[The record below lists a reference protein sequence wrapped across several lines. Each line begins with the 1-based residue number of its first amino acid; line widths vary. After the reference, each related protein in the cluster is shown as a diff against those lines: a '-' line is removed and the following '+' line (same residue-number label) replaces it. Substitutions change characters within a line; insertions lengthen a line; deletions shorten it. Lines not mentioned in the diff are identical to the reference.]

1 MVASKMFRK
10 NWLLLAGMT
19 VAVVGCGGGG
29 GNGGG
34 GVIIPPENRSRPS
47 VALGEKGVVQTVFL
61 SGSGRAAGS
70 QVAEINV
77 IRFSDGT
84 PNFIP
89 SADNALNQGIRIALD
104 GFTINQR
111 TFGVDFAGN
120 SGKTFTQFP
129 MEIARMFVE
138 QGDGS
143 VSPLTP
149 EGTNAFV
156 PPVPFD
162 TKLRVLPGRVSTL
175 TVRLNDQILAFSNAT
190 SSVIFNSDLFIS
202 QNYDQN
208 QNAMASQFSDYLSFD
223 ISRMP
228 ANLRP
233 PLSISGTPAERVF
246 YSGDG
251 IAMSVGMGQSSEF
264 ELLDPVNIRG
274 GKVSLGPVI
283 GPNGN
288 AIQGSN
294 VFILDDAG
302 PNATSVTSIIGTW
315 KNFEKAVQV
324 TDSVTALAF
333 PSSRE
338 TDSTSDMEE
347 QQFLVFASDGTGN
360 VSNMWQGQVFYN
372 TAGDPTRGTF
382 RLFPIA
388 TITDAIPTEEVS
400 GIVSN
405 LTFRNGVVTGGD
417 WDITSATP
425 SSWNFPLLGG
435 FSVYR
440 R

>member
-10 NWLLLAGMT
+10 NWLLMAGLT

-29 GNGGG
+29 DNGG
-34 GVIIPPENRSRPS
+34 GVIIPPENRSRPT
-47 VALGEKGVVQTVFL
+47 VALGAKGVVQTVFL

-77 IRFSDGT
+77 IRFGNGGAD
-84 PNFIP
+84 FIP

-104 GFTINQR
+104 GFTLNQR
-111 TFGVDFAGN
+111 TFGVDFAGS
-120 SGKTFTQFP
+120 SGQSFTQFP

-190 SSVIFNSDLFIS
+190 SSVIFNSDLFVA
-202 QNYDQN
+202 QNYDRN

-223 ISRMP
+223 ISHMA
-228 ANLRP
+228 ANQRP
-233 PLSISGTPAERVF
+233 PLSNSGSPAERVF

-264 ELLDPVNIRG
+264 ELLDPINIRG

-288 AIQGSN
+288 TVQGSN
-294 VFILDDAG
+294 VFILDDSG

-315 KNFEKAVQV
+315 KNFEKVVQV
-324 TDSVTALAF
+324 ADTVSALAF

-347 QQFLVFASDGTGN
+347 QQFLVFSSDGTGN

-382 RLFPIA
+382 RLFPTA

-400 GIVSN
+400 GTVSN

-425 SSWNFPLLGG
+425 SSWTFPLLGG